1 MHSENPHTSSEHEL
15 CLLSSCENHG
25 EIDLLSCGVC
35 VAKPILQPCMYEF
48 GLEKKLCKNSW
59 ILIKGNII

>member
-1 MHSENPHTSSEHEL
+1 MHSENPRTSSECEL

-35 VAKPILQPCMYEF
+35 VVKPVVQVFL
-48 GLEKKLCKNSW
+48 W
-59 ILIKGNII
+59 IGIRKETVQKFQDINKR